1 MARKPSPVTVGPL
14 HTRAIRG
21 PRADGR
27 WYWRARRFSGGVEDT
42 PWVGWATRDEVQRTL
57 AGLLAS
63 GGLDAPRSDFE
74 DVKTVRDLLEC
85 WMASREAR
93 SDLATGTI
101 SNYRT
106 KARHVADGLGE
117 ARLDRIDVVT
127 LEGYRDRR
135 LRSRAAGASVAME
148 VNVLRIAWAWGRE
161 VGACPA
167 RDLPRLDVRAK
178 PVRNRSTPTPDA
190 VRVVAANLDGWARAA
205 FVLLHATGARI
216 GEIAD
221 LEWSAVDVPARVVTL
236 RGKTGV
242 RAVPLAAEAL
252 DAVLAFPHR
261 EGRVFPVA
269 TNTVRCTFPRH
280 LARACRDAGVPVFSP
295 HGLRR
300 AAVDRFARAG
310 VDVGTAA
317 TFLGHSPAVMLQHYR
332 GVSMDDLRQALAAT
346 RLGALDGGQV
356 VELARV
362 RRR

>member
-1 MARKPSPVTVGPL
+1 MARKPSPVTVGPM

-93 SDLATGTI
+93 ADLATGTVA
-101 SNYRT
+101 NYRV

-117 ARLDRIDVVT
+117 ARLDRVDVVT

-135 LRSRAAGASVAME
+135 LRARAAGTSVAAE
-148 VNVLRIAWAWGRE
+148 LNVLRIAWAWGRE
-161 VGACPA
+161 VGVCPA
-167 RDLPRLDVRAK
+167 RALPKLDVRAK
-178 PVRNRSTPTPDA
+178 PVRNRTTPTQEA
-190 VRVVAANLDGWARAA
+190 ARAVAAHLDGWTRAV
-205 FVLLHATGARI
+205 FVLLFATGARI
-216 GEIAD
+216 GELAN
-221 LEWSAVDVPARVVTL
+221 LEWSAVDLSRRTVTL
-236 RGKTGV
+236 RGKTGP
-242 RAVPLAAEAL
+242 REVPLAAEAL
-252 DAVLAFPHR
+252 AAILAFPHR
-261 EGRVFPVA
+261 EGRVFPVVSRS
-269 TNTVRCTFPRH
+269 VRCVFARH
-280 LARACRDAGVPVFSP
+280 LARACIAVGAPVFTP

-317 TFLGHSPAVMLQHYR
+317 AFLGHSPSVMLKHYR
-332 GVSMDDLRQALAAT
+332 GVSMDDLRHALAVT

-356 VELARV
+356 VELAQV